1 MRKGGK
7 VSDLGVAPSEAPVD
21 VCVSSVWEPVSRAKR
36 PPRGSD
42 APRLGRS
49 GGSGCRGSIK
59 RSPDGG
65 ASQGRRS
72 NTLLC
77 VRSSPALSLRFPSRA
92 RHVYSLT

>member
-21 VCVSSVWEPVSRAKR
+21 VCVGAGEPGEKAS
-36 PPRGSD
+36 PGTD

-59 RSPDGG
+59 RSQDGG

-72 NTLLC
+72 NALLC
-77 VRSSPALSLRFPSRA
+77 VRSSPALSLTFPSLA

>member
-21 VCVSSVWEPVSRAKR
+21 VCVGAREPGEKASQ
-36 PPRGSD
+36 GTD

-59 RSPDGG
+59 RSPDSG

-72 NTLLC
+72 NALLC